1 MSGYDRQEKE
11 REDKYPALAAGY
23 LTCAGDPGQGQ
34 GILGLGAGHVP
45 GRLDVWLPGLG
56 HVPGRLDVWL
66 PGLGHV
72 PGRLD
77 AGLPEPRHMSG
88 RLDAGAAGT

>member
-45 GRLDVWLPGLG
+45 GRLD
-56 HVPGRLDVWL
+56 
-66 PGLGHV
+66 
-72 PGRLD
+72 
-77 AGLPEPRHMSG
+77 AGLPELGHMSG

>member
-1 MSGYDRQEKE
+1 M
-11 REDKYPALAAGY
+11 
-23 LTCAGDPGQGQ
+23 TCAGDPGQGQ

-56 HVPGRLDVWL
+56 HVPGRLD
-66 PGLGHV
+66 
-72 PGRLD
+72 
-77 AGLPEPRHMSG
+77 AGLPELGHMSG